1 MSASKLRDS
10 SCSSDVRIGHS
21 LNKYEEDFVSK
32 RKETVQLCL
41 QKLGIICNLTDLPKI
56 ALLGSGGGERA
67 MLGLLGSLVGLDK
80 TGLLDCILY
89 LSGISGSTWCMAS
102 LYQESNWST
111 NLDSVK
117 QKIIQR
123 LKGPAVSWGD
133 AISKLKKYYYEKDI
147 FSLTDLWAV
156 MIVTSFVKEINEHK
170 VSEQQ
175 VGDPLPI
182 YTVIDKGFKQ
192 HHDGDPWFEISPHEA
207 GYSLTGAF
215 VNVSKF
221 GSKFE
226 GGCKIK
232 DQPEKD
238 MLYLQALC
246 GSCIADGDSNKEF
259 IWEKIKEFFKHLFNS
274 KKELS
279 VESWEDKTPPIDIA
293 YQVLM
298 DLVEMNLLVL
308 KGEDPSHL
316 KSTIRENLTELTGEK
331 CQLVFQIET
340 GDVKQQTMQFSL
352 DVCDCLNLK
361 FSIWPVDVCCSII
374 KCMVQWIWGR
384 TYNFLHKMKDDG
396 VPAVLR
402 DSETRDFEDA
412 GMLLNSP
419 YMSVLRQERDVDLI
433 ISLDFSDG
441 DPFETVKIAAKMCKK
456 QKIPFPEVDILPVKY
471 PEDFYVFKGHGEAPT
486 VIHIPLF
493 NTVNCGDKIKEWR
506 EKYRTIKFPYS
517 PDMIDPLLDV
527 AGKNITNNKE
537 KLLDEIRA
545 CIKKKSFSK

>member
-1 MSASKLRDS
+1 MSASKLQIS
-10 SCSSDVRIGHS
+10 SEVRIGHT
-21 LNKYEEDFVSK
+21 LNKHEEDFVRK
-32 RKETVQLCL
+32 RKQTVQQCL
-41 QKLGIICNLTDLPKI
+41 KKFGIDCPLDGLPKI

-67 MLGLLGSLVGLDK
+67 MLGLLGSLVELDK
-80 TGLLDCILY
+80 IGLLDCILY
-89 LSGISGSTWCMAS
+89 LSGISGSTWCMTS
-102 LYQESNWST
+102 LYEESNWST

-123 LKGPAVSWGD
+123 LKGPAVTWGD

-156 MIVTSFVKEINEHK
+156 MIVTSSLNLINEHK

-175 VGDPLPI
+175 VGHDKDPLPI
-182 YTVIDKGFKQ
+182 YTVTDKGFKQ

-215 VNVSKF
+215 VDVSKF
-221 GSKFE
+221 GCQFQDGCDSK
-226 GGCKIK
+226 I
-232 DQPEKD
+232 QPEKD

-246 GSCIADGDSNKEF
+246 GSCIADEEYL
-259 IWEKIKEFFKHLFNS
+259 WEKIRELFEHLFKEFFG
-274 KKELS
+274 ERC
-279 VESWEDKTPPIDIA
+279 EDKTPPIEIV

-298 DLVEMNLLVL
+298 DVVEMNLLVL

-316 KSTIRENLTELTGEK
+316 NDEIRAKLKELTEDT

-340 GDVKQQTMQFSL
+340 GDVKQQMMQYSL
-352 DVCDCLNLK
+352 DVCDYLRNW
-361 FSIWPVDVCCSII
+361 FSIWPFDVCCSII
-374 KCMVQWIWGR
+374 KCMAQWIWGR
-384 TYNFLHKMKDDG
+384 TYNFLYNMKDDG
-396 VPAVLR
+396 VPSVLQ

-419 YMSVLRQERDVDLI
+419 YMSVLREKRDVDLI
-433 ISLDFSDG
+433 ISLDFSEG
-441 DPFETVKIAAKMCKK
+441 DPFLTVKTAAEMCREL
-456 QKIPFPEVDILPVKY
+456 KIPFPEVDILPVEY
-471 PEDFYVFKGHGEAPT
+471 PKDFYVFKGHDKVPT

-493 NTVNCGDKIKEWR
+493 NTVNCGDDIKEWR
-506 EKYRTIKFPYS
+506 KRYHTIQFPYS
-517 PDMIDPLLDV
+517 DDMIDPLLDV

-545 CIKKKSFSK
+545 CIKKKYFSK